1 MGPCFH
7 VLTQVIDLTACLCKS
22 LTMFVLGILGL
33 AMMAWGVYAL
43 VWDAWRAKRGVSK
56 CSICIA
62 GIIVLVIGWRFVAI
76 GFS

>member
-1 MGPCFH
+1 
-7 VLTQVIDLTACLCKS
+7 
-22 LTMFVLGILGL
+22 MFVLGILGL

-62 GIIVLVIGWRFVAI
+62 GLIVLVIGWRFVAI

>member
-1 MGPCFH
+1 
-7 VLTQVIDLTACLCKS
+7 
-22 LTMFVLGILGL
+22 MFVLGILGL

-56 CSICIA
+56 LSICIA

>member
-1 MGPCFH
+1 MEPCFH
-7 VLTQVIDLTACLCKS
+7 ELTQVIYSNACLCES
-22 LTMFVLGILGL
+22 LKMFVLGILGL

-43 VWDAWRAKRGVSK
+43 VWDAWKARRGVSR

-62 GIIVLVIGWRFVAI
+62 GLIVLVIGWRFVAI

>member
-1 MGPCFH
+1 MGLCFQE
-7 VLTQVIDLTACLCKS
+7 LTQVIDLTACLCKS
-22 LTMFVLGILGL
+22 LMMFVLGILGL